1 MNTTTAPRV
10 KAGGLPPLQLHRGI
24 VAPPS
29 PTKRETTLQIDFV
42 LPDEEQEVRADFDA
56 AMKAPIRTPEQQRI
70 DAYNEG
76 MRNSIQRP
84 DDDVETVEQYDRDAG
99 EIAWVGWL
107 LCACLL
113 CVIFSGLGYLAGRYF
128 S

>member
-1 MNTTTAPRV
+1 MNTTAPRAR
-10 KAGGLPPLQLHRGI
+10 AGKPYVPPMTLHRGVI
-24 VAPPS
+24 S
-29 PTKRETTLQIDFV
+29 PIKTKPLQIDFV
-42 LPDEEQEVRADFDA
+42 LPDDDEQAVRDGFDA
-56 AMKAPIRTPEQQRI
+56 AMKAPLPER
-70 DAYNEG
+70 
-76 MRNSIQRP
+76 
-84 DDDVETVEQYDRDAG
+84 DVETVEQYDRDAG